1 MATLLVVE
9 DERDTRDLL
18 ARIVRRAGHT
28 AVAAANGWEAL
39 IALDE
44 TGIDVILL
52 DLMMPGMDGVTFLE
66 ILRHDE
72 ARRSIPVIL
81 VTACDEGALLSAAVR
96 LGVFKC
102 FKKANYTS
110 QELLDAID
118 QALAGIGIAQQK
130 IRDDL
135 AHGSSPQ

>member
-28 AVAAANGWEAL
+28 AVTAGNGWEAL
-39 IALDE
+39 LALDE
-44 TGIDVILL
+44 TRVDVILL
-52 DLMMPGMDGVTFLE
+52 DLMMPGMDGVTFLD

-81 VTACDEGALLSAAVR
+81 ITACDESELLAGAVR

-102 FKKANYTS
+102 LKKAHYTS
-110 QELLDAID
+110 QELLDVID
-118 QALAGIGIAQQK
+118 EAQAGVVIAQ
-130 IRDDL
+130 
-135 AHGSSPQ
+135 